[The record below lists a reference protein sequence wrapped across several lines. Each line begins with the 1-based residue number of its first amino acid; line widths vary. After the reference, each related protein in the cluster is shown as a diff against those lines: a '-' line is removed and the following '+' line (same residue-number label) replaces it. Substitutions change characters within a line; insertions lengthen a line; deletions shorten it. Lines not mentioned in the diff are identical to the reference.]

1 MKKNLLLLSLLLV
14 CFSMG
19 GSRAT
24 VVNPGDEATASAA
37 CQSTATQIATLKSY
51 VKALKAQV
59 ASIESQIQQIY
70 GEHYATGEPLNK
82 VEINALKMAKRHLE
96 RLIAAA
102 EAKIA
107 ELEQKLND
115 CFNPPADNFWR
126 QSIKSSDK
134 YSSPPDLSP
143 KKRKSILEAIRKYPQ
158 SGDEYKLENQ
168 PRLK

>member
-82 VEINALKMAKRHLE
+82 VEINALKMAKRFIPVNTPNGRTIRQAILYP
-96 RLIAAA
+96 IQVT
-102 EAKIA
+102 K
-107 ELEQKLND
+107 EL
-115 CFNPPADNFWR
+115 
-126 QSIKSSDK
+126 
-134 YSSPPDLSP
+134 
-143 KKRKSILEAIRKYPQ
+143 
-158 SGDEYKLENQ
+158 
-168 PRLK
+168 